1 MSTPDI
7 ERFVGVLGALF
18 FLTGLPLVPLWGV
31 WADKYSRKAV
41 IIRSALV
48 EVVVFGVV
56 AASREPWQLVIG
68 VLLVA
73 FQLGN
78 SGVMMAAIRD
88 VTPSHRLGLAMGI
101 FAASS
106 PLGFGV
112 GPAVGSVMIDQLH
125 MASGN
130 VFAVAAILSAAV
142 ALMLAVGSAEVRPEV
157 VPQGSVLRLAFG
169 AVRGVLSDRTVR
181 WLFTIY
187 GIAFLG
193 RQMSTQYLALLVHD
207 VEHTPLEVAGSI
219 GLVLGVATIV
229 GAALSPVGGWV
240 ADRVG
245 FRTVMVVSMGGL
257 ALSFAALPLA
267 PSAAWMAVAY
277 GLAVA
282 FLAAIGAMVSGI
294 LAVEVPAE
302 RRSATLNLVFLPLYL
317 GGIAGPA
324 LGSAVVGSG
333 LRTVFYLAALVL
345 VVGFVMAIIF
355 ARRTGG
361 AVRVPPAGAVEPAE
375 PAE

>member
-1 MSTPDI
+1 
-7 ERFVGVLGALF
+7 
-18 FLTGLPLVPLWGV
+18 
-31 WADKYSRKAV
+31 
-41 IIRSALV
+41 
-48 EVVVFGVV
+48 
-56 AASREPWQLVIG
+56 
-68 VLLVA
+68 
-73 FQLGN
+73 
-78 SGVMMAAIRD
+78 
-88 VTPSHRLGLAMGI
+88 
-101 FAASS
+101 
-106 PLGFGV
+106 
-112 GPAVGSVMIDQLH
+112 
-125 MASGN
+125 
-130 VFAVAAILSAAV
+130 
-142 ALMLAVGSAEVRPEV
+142 
-157 VPQGSVLRLAFG
+157 
-169 AVRGVLSDRTVR
+169 
-181 WLFTIY
+181 
-187 GIAFLG
+187 
-193 RQMSTQYLALLVHD
+193 
-207 VEHTPLEVAGSI
+207 
-219 GLVLGVATIV
+219 
-229 GAALSPVGGWV
+229 
-240 ADRVG
+240 
-245 FRTVMVVSMGGL
+245 MVVSMGGL